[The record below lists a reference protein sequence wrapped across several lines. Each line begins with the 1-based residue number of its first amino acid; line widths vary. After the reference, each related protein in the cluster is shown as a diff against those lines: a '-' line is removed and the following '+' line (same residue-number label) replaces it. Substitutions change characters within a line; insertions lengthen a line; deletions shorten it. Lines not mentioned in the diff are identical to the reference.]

1 MNMQAGKRVLFIV
14 VHHFNSICNHLASSG
29 IATQIAMF
37 ERNWDYYEN
46 ITHVLRVLFSQSIIV
61 SHQLLLC
68 MLQTIFF

>member
-14 VHHFNSICNHLASSG
+14 VHHFNRICNLASSG